1 MGSFLFLSSNLQ
13 RQPLCKRYLLVQIN
27 SQQVSVRGSASTTHM
42 TVLWA
47 LGVLRDDQSEL
58 VGCWV
63 APEPE
68 LWNWNSVRGELV
80 SRGVE
85 RIDFLTEAVTNVPK
99 WCVGPGMAP
108 SEGLRLWSADG
119 ERQIDAERCNR
130 VGFPP
135 SGSSISS
142 AISPRVGT
150 PRTPT
155 EFRLAAEVAQRV
167 TDNLKSG
174 LERAVRQH
182 GTFDSKESALQF
194 SERVLRRLEQR
205 LGPTAHVPLNG
216 EGHRGHGA
224 LLELSVRH
232 AVL

>member
-1 MGSFLFLSSNLQ
+1 MGSFLFLSSNYQL
-13 RQPLCKRYLLVQIN
+13 QPLCKRYLLVQVN
-27 SQQVSVRGSASTTHM
+27 SQQVLVRGNASTTPM

-47 LGVLRDDQSEL
+47 LGVLRDDQREL
-58 VGCWV
+58 AGCW
-63 APEPE
+63 AATEPE
-68 LWNWNSVRGELV
+68 DWNWNSVRGELG

-85 RIDFLTEAVTNVPK
+85 RIDFLITLVTNAPR
-99 WCVGPGMAP
+99 WRVGTGMSP
-108 SEGLRLWSADG
+108 SEGLRQWSADG
-119 ERQIDAERCNR
+119 ELQIDGERCDR
-130 VGFPP
+130 IGFRP
-135 SGSSISS
+135 SGNSKSS
-142 AISPRVGT
+142 ATSPRVGAR
-150 PRTPT
+150 RTPA
-155 EFRLAAEVAQRV
+155 ELRLAAGFAQRV
-167 TDNLKSG
+167 TDSLKSG

-205 LGPTAHVPLNG
+205 LEPTAHVPSNG